1 MAPEPRVLIV
11 SKTKRFAEQARK
23 CLRSESCRLKTL
35 NGGVSKAVLRSI
47 EKYQPDLVL
56 MEATPATLRRTLALL
71 PELARADH
79 AARAIVALPSPD
91 AAARAEALRRGA
103 FDAVAFPAEEETL
116 AHRVRQGLEARRLSC
131 ENLRLVRELELL
143 RTLKSIAKILE
154 LDRLVTAL
162 TDATMEL
169 MQAQFGV
176 FVLARPGD
184 ILEIAELRG
193 LSQDCTSDGIF
204 GFTYATLQ
212 KMLTKNKP
220 SLVSEGAR
228 AFSPRKIGSG
238 ARVGSAVVA
247 PILARSERL
256 GLAIAAR
263 ERGRP
268 PLRSEDADILQKFL
282 LEASDIVENALAHKR
297 TQELTMRDD
306 LTSAY
311 NRRYFETYVE
321 DEIKRAK
328 RFQAKMALIFL
339 DLDNLRSVN
348 DRYGHFMGSRALMEA
363 AHRMHA
369 SVRSIDKVMRFGGD
383 EFCIVLP
390 ETGVE
395 GALRVANRVREQ
407 IRTEPFLGDE
417 IEGGVYLTASMGITT
432 YPEHAL
438 TKEELI
444 QRADEAMYN
453 VKMKDKG
460 GIAVAK
466 PLPRRAAEPDPRKG
480 RGRARRSVTAAAK
493 RRA

>member
-1 MAPEPRVLIV
+1 MASEPRVLIV
-11 SKTKRFAEQARK
+11 SRTKRFAEQARK
-23 CLRSESCRLKTL
+23 RLRSESCSLKTL
-35 NGGVSKAVLRSI
+35 NGGVSKATLRSI
-47 EKYQPDLVL
+47 VKYEPDLILV
-56 MEATPATLRRTLALL
+56 EATPATLRRTLALL

-79 AARAIVALPSPD
+79 AASAIVALPSPD
-91 AAARAEALRRGA
+91 AAARAAALRSGA

-116 AHRVRQGLEARRLSC
+116 AHRVRQGLEARRLSR
-131 ENLRLVRELELL
+131 ENLRLARELELL
-143 RTLKSIAKILE
+143 QTLKSIAKILD

-162 TDATMEL
+162 TDAAMEL
-169 MQAQFGV
+169 MQAQFGA
-176 FVLARPGD
+176 FVLARPGG

-193 LSQDCTSDGIF
+193 LSQDHTSDGIF

-212 KMLTKNKP
+212 RMLAKNKP
-220 SLVSEGAR
+220 SLVSKGAR
-228 AFSPRKIGSG
+228 TFSPRKIGPG
-238 ARVGSAVVA
+238 AHVGSAVVA
-247 PILARSERL
+247 PILTRSERL
-256 GLAIAAR
+256 GLVIVAR
-263 ERGRP
+263 EQGRP
-268 PLRSEDADILQKFL
+268 PLRSEDADILQKL
-282 LEASDIVENALAHKR
+282 LEESSDIVENALAHKR
-297 TQELTMRDD
+297 TQALTMQDD

-321 DEIKRAK
+321 DELKRAQ
-328 RFQAKMALIFL
+328 RFRTKVALIFL

-348 DRYGHFMGSRALMEA
+348 DRHGHFMGSRALMEA
-363 AHRMHA
+363 AHRMLA
-369 SVRSIDKVMRFGGD
+369 SVRSIDKVVRFGGD
-383 EFCIVLP
+383 EFCVVLP

-395 GALRVANRVREQ
+395 GALRVANRIRDQ
-407 IRTEPFLGDE
+407 IRTKPFLESE

-466 PLPRRAAEPDPRKG
+466 PLPK
-480 RGRARRSVTAAAK
+480 RGRTRRSKPATSK

>member
-11 SKTKRFAEQARK
+11 SRTKRFAEQARK
-23 CLRSESCRLKTL
+23 RLRSEPCRLKTL
-35 NGGVSKAVLRSI
+35 NGSVSKVVLRSI
-47 EKYQPDLVL
+47 GKYQPDLVL
-56 MEATPATLRRTLALL
+56 VEATPATLRRTLDLL
-71 PELARADH
+71 PELASVDH
-79 AARAIVALPSPD
+79 AARAIVVLPSPD
-91 AAARAEALRRGA
+91 AAARAEALRSGA
-103 FDAVAFPAEEETL
+103 FDTVAFPDEEKTL
-116 AHRVRQGLEARRLSC
+116 AHRVHQGLEARRVSR
-131 ENLRLVRELELL
+131 ENLRLARELELL

-162 TDATMEL
+162 TDTTMEL
-169 MQAQFGV
+169 MQAQFGA
-176 FVLARPGD
+176 FVLARPGG
-184 ILEIAELRG
+184 IFEIAELRG
-193 LSQDCTSDGIF
+193 LSQDYTSDGIF
-204 GFTYATLQ
+204 GFTYVTLQ
-212 KMLTKNKP
+212 RMLAKNKP
-220 SLVSEGAR
+220 SLVSEGGR

-238 ARVGSAVVA
+238 VRVGSVVVA
-247 PILARSERL
+247 PIVARSERL
-256 GLAIAAR
+256 GLAIVAR

-268 PLRSEDADILQKFL
+268 PLRSEDADILRKLL
-282 LEASDIVENALAHKR
+282 LESSDIVENALAHKR

-321 DEIKRAK
+321 DEIRRAR
-328 RFQAKMALIFL
+328 RFQAKVALIFL

-363 AHRMHA
+363 AHRMLA

-395 GALRVANRVREQ
+395 GAFRVANRVRDR

-453 VKMKDKG
+453 VKQKDKG

-466 PLPRRAAEPDPRKG
+466 PLPKRAAGPGPKG
-480 RGRARRSVTAAAK
+480 RTRARRSGTAAS
-493 RRA
+493 RRMA